1 MKKPISLIGYCLT
14 QAQVAQAD
22 AIASGMLI
30 YTSLVC
36 MISED
41 FQTISVKE
49 RPYAVTLF
57 DLWQTGALL
66 TSLDISHV
74 YKWYK
79 DLIKLQKKYPY
90 NKLHWGSFISTAV
103 TLRINAFNVAHICI
117 RRTIMDGRDLILE
130 NAELM
135 EFILEITL
143 PRTEQEWIVDFK
155 RLVNFKKLARNQ
167 HEIPPDTTR
176 FDEWYIGIME
186 IIYDAIEV
194 YDILSSIET
203 RNYCPPMK
211 SYIDKNCDIFAE
223 YISPHDCNIQHQSQ
237 INIHL

>member
-1 MKKPISLIGYCLT
+1 MDPYHRENTIVRSVADINPMK
-14 QAQVAQAD
+14 
-22 AIASGMLI
+22 SG
-30 YTSLVC
+30 V
-36 MISED
+36 
-41 FQTISVKE
+41 
-49 RPYAVTLF
+49 
-57 DLWQTGALL
+57 LL

-90 NKLHWGSFISTAV
+90 NQLHWGSFENTAV

-117 RRTIMDGRDLILE
+117 RRTIMDGRDLILQ

-211 SYIDKNCDIFAE
+211 SLSTKIVIYLLNIYHLMIVIF
-223 YISPHDCNIQHQSQ
+223 STRVK
-237 INIHL
+237 